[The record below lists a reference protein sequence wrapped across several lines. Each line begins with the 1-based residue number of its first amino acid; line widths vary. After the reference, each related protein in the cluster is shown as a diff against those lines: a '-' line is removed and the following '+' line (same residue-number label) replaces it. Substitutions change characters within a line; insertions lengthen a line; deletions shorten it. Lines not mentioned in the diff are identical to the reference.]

1 MLLRERKA
9 AALAGRGR
17 GNHKVTALRAAD
29 GLDAGLAEP
38 LAKDRL
44 AGSRAGRLGVE
55 VAVGGLRPLSDLCAA
70 DGLDDRALVDPVREG
85 VEGCR
90 LGTGEASRG
99 RLRLVAEGLERAD
112 LVLEVLADL
121 RVRRL
126 TAGVTVRSH
135 LCLSK
140 ENRQS

>member
-1 MLLRERKA
+1 MLLREREA
-9 AALAGRGR
+9 AAFAGRGR
-17 GNHKVTALRAAD
+17 GNHKVTVLRAAD
-29 GLDAGLAEP
+29 GLDAGLAET
-38 LAKDRL
+38 LAEHGL
-44 AGSRAGRLGVE
+44 TGSRARCLGVE
-55 VAVGGLRPLSDLCAA
+55 VAVGGLRPLGHLCAA
-70 DGLDDRALVDPVREG
+70 DGLDDRALVDPVSEG

-90 LGTGEASRG
+90 LGTSKAARG
-99 RLRLVAEGLERAD
+99 RLRLVAERLERAN